1 MSSYFKNLFDYNK
14 WANNKLLTSL
24 KNQDINDETVL
35 RLFSHIV
42 LSERIWLLR
51 MEGGDYQH
59 KSFWQVLTLNECE
72 NILNENQLK
81 FEDLIADKDFSNK
94 ATYKNSKGD
103 EYTNSV
109 NDILTHVSFH
119 SAYHRGQIAKEV
131 RRLKKEPVLTDYI
144 AFIRE
149 NVI

>member
-1 MSSYFKNLFDYNK
+1 MESYFKNLSDYNK
-14 WANNKLLTSL
+14 WANNKLIASL
-24 KNQDINDETVL
+24 KNQNIIDETVL

-42 LSERIWLLR
+42 LSEQIWLLR
-51 MEGGDYQH
+51 MEGGNYLN
-59 KSFWQVLTLNECE
+59 KNFWQILSLNECE

-103 EYTNSV
+103 VYTNSV

-119 SAYHRGQIAKEV
+119 YAYHRGQIAKEV
-131 RRLKKEPVLTDYI
+131 RRLNKEPVMTDYI

-149 NVI
+149 IK